1 MAKNILETLEDI
13 ISSDGGV
20 TSVYERKDSDEVSSA
35 FETVKHMNEQQLDQL
50 EKQIGARRERLRVL
64 KEQKGQQNPY
74 KFPEW

>member
-64 KEQKGQQNPY
+64 KEQKDQQNPY
-74 KFPEW
+74 RFPE